1 MKEFGRRICNLL
13 TIKSIVTIILTGC
26 FTFLAVKDKVSAE
39 VFISVYSVVIGF
51 YFGTQRAK
59 DDDNKI
65 DDNTIK
71 QDIENS

>member
-26 FTFLAVKDKVSAE
+26 FTYLAVKGSVGAE

-59 DDDNKI
+59 DDDNKP